1 MVFVDW
7 LNMSQ
12 QFPPSDYPD
21 FLGGRVVSVEGACGL
36 DRRGVVDPDTGE
48 IGEAWSLTG
57 SDEMEIEFSTP
68 KFARHRGSYETTI
81 MVRMVGGKLEVRG
94 NPSAYGRLDNL
105 FGLQLDDC
113 VEVYNSILADLG
125 LPEFTEGEE
134 VSRFFEGSGTT
145 LLEYTGAKITRVDY
159 TCNQAVG
166 MGRVRDYN
174 KWLAGQKFSRSGP
187 GDDDLEKF
195 ARWGFGTVYTSNSKF
210 WINAKH
216 YDKADALENVTLPNY
231 LKKLK
236 ASARGDNRLKGEVYA
251 QYKFAEDYLSKL
263 AEWCAELGVVRSEY
277 SFRSR
282 WFSQHEGLGFWKP
295 NLTDTSLYEF
305 VEIEMNKIASRAVV
319 YQEEDYDS
327 LTPAEF
333 KALTLWK
340 KGSPLHVS
348 AGGNVANSTFY
359 RLRSGIMKKTGHDIA
374 ARPVQTDQQTQ
385 FRPVYF
391 QVRPL
396 TLRHV
401 PAWYQRASVPLRM
414 AA

>member
-12 QFPPSDYPD
+12 QFPPGDYPD
-21 FLGGRVVSVEGACGL
+21 FLGGRVVSIEGACGL
-36 DRRGVVDPDTGE
+36 DRRGVVDPETGE

-57 SDEMEIEFSTP
+57 SDDMEIEFSTP
-68 KFARHRGSYETTI
+68 KFGRHKGSYETSI
-81 MVRMVGGKLEVRG
+81 MVRMVDGKLEVRG

-113 VEVYNSILADLG
+113 VEVYNLILAELG

-134 VSRFFEGSGTT
+134 ISRFSEATGAAV
-145 LLEYTGAKITRVDY
+145 LEYSGAKITRVDY

-236 ASARGDNRLKGEVYA
+236 AAARTDSRLKKEVYE
-251 QYKFAEDYLSKL
+251 QYKTAEDYLMKL

-295 NLTDTSLYEF
+295 NLTDTALFDF
-305 VEIEMNKIASRAVV
+305 VEIEMKKISDRAVV
-319 YQEEDYDS
+319 YQEEDYDNLS
-327 LTPAEF
+327 PAEF
-333 KALTLWK
+333 KALSVWK
-340 KGSPLHVS
+340 KGSPMR
-348 AGGNVANSTFY
+348 ACQGGNFPDTTFY
-359 RLRSGIMKKTGHDIA
+359 RLRAGIIKKTGHDIA
-374 ARPVQTDQQTQ
+374 ARPVVTDQQTQ

-396 TLRHV
+396 SLQHV